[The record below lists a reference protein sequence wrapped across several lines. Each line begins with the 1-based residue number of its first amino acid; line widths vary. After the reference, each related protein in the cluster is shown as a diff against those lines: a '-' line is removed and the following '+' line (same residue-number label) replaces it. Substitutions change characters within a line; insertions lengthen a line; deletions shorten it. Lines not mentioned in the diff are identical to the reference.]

1 MKTEIVSKE
10 KYSIISYVS
19 LLIGIMCFLFV
30 FITPTRIA
38 NAGNIVG
45 DYITIALTGVGIILS
60 TIGITKQTEK
70 KAIAIISLILSS
82 SFFIFWIIAIIL
94 LFTGQINF
102 AP

>member
-1 MKTEIVSKE
+1 MKTEIVPKK

-19 LLIGIMCFLFV
+19 LLIGILCFLFV

-45 DYITIALTGVGIILS
+45 DYITIALTGVSIMLSII
-60 TIGITKQTEK
+60 TMTKRTEK
-70 KAIAIISLILSS
+70 KGIAILSLILSS

-94 LFTGQINF
+94 LFTGQISF

>member
-1 MKTEIVSKE
+1 MFSVR
-10 KYSIISYVS
+10 
-19 LLIGIMCFLFV
+19 

-45 DYITIALTGVGIILS
+45 DYITVALTVAGIILS
-60 TIGITKQTEK
+60 IITMTKNREEG
-70 KAIAIISLILSS
+70 IAILSFILSS

-94 LFTGQINF
+94 VLTGRVSF

>member
-1 MKTEIVSKE
+1 MKTEIVSKK

-45 DYITIALTGVGIILS
+45 DYITIALTVVGIILS